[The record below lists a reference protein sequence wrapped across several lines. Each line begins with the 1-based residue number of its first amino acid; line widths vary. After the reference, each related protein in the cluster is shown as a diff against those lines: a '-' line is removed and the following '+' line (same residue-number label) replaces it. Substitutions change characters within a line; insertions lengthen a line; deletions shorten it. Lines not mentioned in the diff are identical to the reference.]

1 MSYMNPTE
9 QFYKDFSSRLLGE
22 GFVYAH
28 GIFFKAVGDI
38 MMAVTCP
45 EDSCNEIWCAVFP
58 VWEADVI
65 AGVAVKYHD
74 LSESRRWVRE
84 FRLSNVP
91 DVIEET
97 HCGFEASERAP
108 EPVSLTNF
116 FTAHVRFSVCVL
128 GELMS
133 IRDFTSYMNWRAN
146 EYCLTRKEFT
156 PQEMILRAHL
166 DGDFDFTERYLLRR
180 VISSGETDTEVRAR
194 FSPYCECLA
203 GKDTSFIEQ
212 YVSEKRKRLIPYFV
226 SAFPDAFVSDNV
238 YGL

>member
-1 MSYMNPTE
+1 MNPTE
-9 QFYKDFSSRLLGE
+9 RFYEDFSPRLLKE
-22 GFVYAH
+22 GFVFAH

-45 EDSCNEIWCAVFP
+45 EDCCNEIWCAVFP
-58 VWEADVI
+58 VWEADI
-65 AGVAVKYHD
+65 ITGVSVKYHD

-108 EPVSLTNF
+108 EPVALNNF

-156 PQEMILRAHL
+156 PHEMIMRARL
-166 DGDFDFTERYLLRR
+166 DGDFEFTERYLLRR
-180 VISSGETDTEVRAR
+180 AISSGECDADVRKR
-194 FSPYCECLA
+194 FIPYCECLD
-203 GKDTSFIEQ
+203 GKDTSFIED
-212 YVSEKRKRLIPYFV
+212 YAEEKRKRLIPYFV
-226 SAFPDAFVSDNV
+226 SAFPDAFVSDQWR
-238 YGL
+238 G

>member
-1 MSYMNPTE
+1 MNPTE
-9 QFYKDFSSRLLGE
+9 QFYEDFGPRLLNE
-22 GFVYAH
+22 KFVYAN
-28 GIFFKAVGDI
+28 GVFFKAVGDI

-45 EDSCNEIWCAVFP
+45 EDNCNEIWCAVFP

-65 AGVAVKYHD
+65 AGVSVKYHD

-97 HCGFEASERAP
+97 QCGFEASERAP
-108 EPVSLTNF
+108 EPITLTNF

-133 IRDFTSYMNWRAN
+133 IRDFASYMNWRAN

-156 PQEMILRAHL
+156 PHEMIMRAHV
-166 DGDFDFTERYLLRR
+166 DGGFDFTERYLLRR
-180 VISSGETDTEVRAR
+180 CISSGESDKEVRAR
-194 FSPYCECLA
+194 FLPYCECLD
-203 GKDTSFIEQ
+203 GRDTSFIEK
-212 YVSEKRKRLIPYFV
+212 YAEEKRKLLIPYFV
-226 SAFPDAFVSDNV
+226 SAFPDAFVSNER